1 MGAIPNMDRS
11 AALKIA
17 AAAAAFCLV
26 FVGLTAIGLYLLD
39 RVLTPAVRDDP
50 VSDFSQEMGNA
61 KTREAAGSPALPTVP
76 HRPSGRVA
84 AQIERL
90 RSPHFRERVEAENAL
105 VVMGNGAV
113 PQLEQALRHPDPEV
127 RWRAKEALRRIR
139 EGR

>member
-1 MGAIPNMDRS
+1 MDRS

-26 FVGLTAIGLYLLD
+26 FIGLTAMGLHLLD

-50 VSDFSQEMGNA
+50 VSDFSLEKGNG
-61 KTREAAGSPALPTVP
+61 KVREAAEPLPLPSVP
-76 HRPSGRVA
+76 RRSSGRA
-84 AQIERL
+84 AEEIERL
-90 RSPHFRERVEAENAL
+90 RSPHYRERVEAENAL
-105 VVMGNGAV
+105 VVMGKEAV